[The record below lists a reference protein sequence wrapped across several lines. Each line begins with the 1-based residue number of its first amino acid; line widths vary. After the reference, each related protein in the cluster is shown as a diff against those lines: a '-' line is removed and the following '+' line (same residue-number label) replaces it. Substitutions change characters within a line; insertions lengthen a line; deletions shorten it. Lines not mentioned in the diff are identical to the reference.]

1 MKGLDDYI
9 TQTDEEFRHKH
20 DSRFATCDQCGET
33 IYAGQDYYEIDCDI
47 ICIDCI
53 DDYIRSCKKTAGL

>member
-20 DSRFATCDQCGET
+20 DSRFASCDQCGET
-33 IYAGQDYYEIDCDI
+33 IYAGQDYYEINCDLI
-47 ICIDCI
+47 
-53 DDYIRSCKKTAGL
+53 